1 MTTKKL
7 GKILVKSSIIGA
19 MALTYTGCGLQDQK
33 QTKDSAAENSTDLR
47 KNPTD
52 KASLALALP
61 SNLPA
66 AVDEVEVTL
75 SRLMVFNDGCGD
87 VVAASSKV
95 HQLGRPC
102 MWPGA
107 STGPQNA
114 LGQLKTVKKP
124 SATSPDIEVFSPISS
139 ETFNGSISDTVFT
152 QIFQIKGQAIQINDL
167 EAGDY
172 WVTVSLVNSST
183 GHVYSHGEGKA
194 TIQAGKQATARISMT
209 KLEETTGGLVIILD
223 DASVPPQG
231 IKPLPR
237 PMPPQICNLMAKAP
251 VCVAP
256 GKSAHY
262 EVYQFQRAPNSCE
275 FLPLP
280 LFFTQVPDKLCKGLS
295 DVHNTPPKVIGL

>member
-52 KASLALALP
+52 KASLALSLP
-61 SNLPA
+61 TNLPA

-87 VVAASSKV
+87 VIGPY
-95 HQLGRPC
+95 HLGRPC
-102 MWPGA
+102 VFPGA
-107 STGPQNA
+107 STAPQNA
-114 LGQLKTVKKP
+114 PGQLKTASKP
-124 SATSPDIEVFSPISS
+124 SATSLDSEVSSPILS
-139 ETFNGSISDTVFT
+139 EPPVSIGGTVFT

-172 WVTVSLVNSST
+172 LITVKLTNSTT

-194 TIQAGKQATARISMT
+194 TVEAGKQATAHITMT

-223 DASVPPQG
+223 DTSVPSQG

-237 PMPPQICNLMAKAP
+237 PMPAEVCNMMAKKP
-251 VCVAP
+251 VCVHP
-256 GKSAHY
+256 GQDKSAHY
-262 EVYQFQRAPNSCE
+262 EVYQFQRAPNSCDY
-275 FLPLP
+275 LPLP
-280 LFFTQVPDKLCKGLS
+280 SSFTQVSDSLCKGL
-295 DVHNTPPKVIGL
+295 